1 MIDAN
6 EKQSLV
12 NDLRRIASM
21 FDNASKALK
30 ADDPEKA
37 GRDLDGVGFMLRRLA
52 NTAGRL

>member
-52 NTAGRL
+52 NTAGR